1 MMSKREVPTTKVGE
15 ILYEEFMLPLD
26 ISATEI
32 AKKLNLPTLTIQNI
46 LYDQEKITEDI
57 SRKLGRLFGVSS
69 KYFLNLQNEIELRN
83 IEK

>member
-1 MMSKREVPTTKVGE
+1 MSKRELPTTKVGV

-32 AKKLNLPTLTIQNI
+32 AKKLNLPTLIIQSV

-57 SRKLGRLFGVSS
+57 K
-69 KYFLNLQNEIELRN
+69 
-83 IEK
+83 

>member
-1 MMSKREVPTTKVGE
+1 MMSKRELPTTKVGV

-32 AKKLNLPTLTIQNI
+32 AKKLNLPTLIIQSV

-57 SRKLGRLFGVSS
+57 K
-69 KYFLNLQNEIELRN
+69 
-83 IEK
+83 